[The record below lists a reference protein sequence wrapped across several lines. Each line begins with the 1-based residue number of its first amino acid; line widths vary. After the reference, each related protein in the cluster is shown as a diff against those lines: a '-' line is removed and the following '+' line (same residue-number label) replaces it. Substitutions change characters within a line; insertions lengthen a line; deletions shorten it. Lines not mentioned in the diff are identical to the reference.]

1 MEPFGLVVIVVG
13 IAAVAAVIWWFA
25 RRRRADM
32 LEYDEAPAADEPVD
46 APPQVLSRDAL
57 INPNRHLDPTK
68 WDLPGDDDI
77 EGELPT
83 HFDRALPAA
92 PAGLTAPADGSVC
105 ARVRTVLRCAR

>member
-13 IAAVAAVIWWFA
+13 IAAVAAVTWWFA
-25 RRRRADM
+25 RRRRADV
-32 LEYDEAPAADEPVD
+32 LEYDEAPASDEPVQ

-83 HFDRALPAA
+83 HFDR
-92 PAGLTAPADGSVC
+92 DY
-105 ARVRTVLRCAR
+105 LRRQQD

>member
-1 MEPFGLVVIVVG
+1 MSRNTATAEAHPPGYALTMEPFGLVVIVVG

-32 LEYDEAPAADEPVD
+32 LEYDEAPASDEPVQ

-83 HFDRALPAA
+83 HFDR
-92 PAGLTAPADGSVC
+92 DY
-105 ARVRTVLRCAR
+105 LRRQQD